1 MLKDEVTS
9 VRRSFTEETSD
20 DDLVLMM
27 HKQVPHGPYH
37 IAAKQE
43 LAARHEAREQARH
56 RELESR
62 LDDLKIPHWTGR
74 YTFGFAAAAVIIAL
88 GAWFFPR
95 APVAP
100 TSLPPSGSDRAP
112 LLPSPQPAR
121 ITEPVPPAAPPPQ
134 KQASS
139 AIPPAP
145 PKPPLTPVPAI
156 QDPKALPTLPKE

>member
-9 VRRSFTEETSD
+9 VRRSFTEATTD
-20 DDLVLMM
+20 DELVLMM
-27 HKQVPHGPYH
+27 HKQMAHGPNH

-56 RELESR
+56 REIEAR

-74 YTFGFAAAAVIIAL
+74 YTFGFAVAAVIIAL

-95 APVAP
+95 APVAQ

-112 LLPSPQPAR
+112 LLPSPQPLR
-121 ITEPVPPAAPPPQ
+121 ITAPVLPVAPPPQ
-134 KQASS
+134 KQASA
-139 AIPPAP
+139 AIPPTQPMP
-145 PKPPLTPVPAI
+145 PATPVPAI
-156 QDPKALPTLPKE
+156 QDPKALPTPPK

>member
-1 MLKDEVTS
+1 MLKDEVES
-9 VRRSFTEETSD
+9 WRRSFTDTTD
-20 DDLVLMM
+20 DELILTI
-27 HKQVPHGPYH
+27 HKRVPYAPDH
-37 IAAKQE
+37 IAATQE
-43 LAARHEAREQARH
+43 LAARREAREQARH
-56 RELESR
+56 RVLESR

-121 ITEPVPPAAPPPQ
+121 ITEPVLPVAPPPQ
-134 KQASS
+134 KQASA
-139 AIPPAP
+139 AIPPTPQTQP
-145 PKPPLTPVPAI
+145 PTPVPAI
-156 QDPKALPTLPKE
+156 QEPKALPTPPKE